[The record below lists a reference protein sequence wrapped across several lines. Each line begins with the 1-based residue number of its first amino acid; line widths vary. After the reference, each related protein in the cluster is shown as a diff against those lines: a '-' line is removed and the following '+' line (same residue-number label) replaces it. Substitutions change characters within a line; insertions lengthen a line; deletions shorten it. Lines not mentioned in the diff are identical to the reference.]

1 MSVRKKWTILLLPRK
16 KGKLSKKCNRDS
28 TTWLHIALVPYW
40 NNEMRLASGFTSRR
54 QLTSTDFLS
63 YKISWFQ
70 LVFSAGKYFKIYIF
84 HKLGRRHEACSW
96 DIEFFSISIPF
107 LRRALMKCLLCSS
120 SLNRPSSSSEA
131 QIASPAAAAAIAV
144 EGRRKRME
152 VRRRQQL
159 LSNSPW
165 STVVVESPYTFSS
178 FSENSHIPKKEA
190 LRTAVDFQ
198 KLIFHFGALLPPY
211 NQTYR
216 QRNNLGN
223 GFYVLLVMVKSG
235 NCKCRSHKS

>member
-1 MSVRKKWTILLLPRK
+1 MRWGLHQASRHVI
-16 KGKLSKKCNRDS
+16 S
-28 TTWLHIALVPYW
+28 WLQLQNQLVS
-40 NNEMRLASGFTSRR
+40 AG
-54 QLTSTDFLS
+54 FLS
-63 YKISWFQ
+63 YKILKTW
-70 LVFSAGKYFKIYIF
+70 I
-84 HKLGRRHEACSW
+84 LGRRHEACSW

-131 QIASPAAAAAIAV
+131 QIASLAAAAAIAV

-178 FSENSHIPKKEA
+178 FSENSNIPKKEA

-198 KLIFHFGALLPPY
+198 KLIFHFGALLPTPPY